1 MELITTYLKETMMSS
16 HISITT
22 SWEQALLAKATLA
35 LENYFPMH
43 SRPINRTDALA
54 QAYAYCEHITRENS
68 RTFYIATALMPRE
81 KRQAIRALYAFCRVS
96 DDMVD
101 KAEGDALSQLAAWRA
116 YVFDHAAATQDPVL
130 MAWQDTCQRYRIPHL
145 YVEQL
150 LDGLIQDVTMNRYP
164 TFDDLAHYCYGVAST
179 VGLMSMH
186 IIGYSGPQAL
196 PYAIKL
202 GIALQL
208 TNILRDVGE
217 DWRRGRLYLPQDE
230 LAAYSIGEEDIAH
243 NRIDRRWRT
252 FMQFQIA
259 RAHRLYEESL
269 PGIGLLYAGGRF
281 AVAAAAELYR
291 SILDDITAHDYN
303 VFTRR
308 AHVSDIGKLIR
319 LPGIWWRAK
328 TNQYAQALR

>member
-1 MELITTYLKETMMSS
+1 MSS
-16 HISITT
+16 HVSITT
-22 SWEQALLAKATLA
+22 SWEQALLAKATIA
-35 LENYFPMH
+35 LENNFPIH
-43 SRPINRTDALA
+43 LRPIDQTDTLV
-54 QAYAYCEHITRENS
+54 QAYAYCEQITKENS

-101 KAEGDALSQLAAWRA
+101 KAKADAISQLVAWRA
-116 YVFDHAAATQDPVL
+116 RVLDHTAAAQDPVL
-130 MAWQDTCQRYRIPHL
+130 MAWQDTCQRYRIPPI
-145 YVEQL
+145 YVEHF
-150 LDGLIQDVTMNRYP
+150 LDGLIQDTTMNRYP
-164 TFDDLAHYCYGVAST
+164 TFDELAHYCYGVAST

-202 GIALQL
+202 GVALQL

-217 DWRRGRLYLPQDE
+217 DWRQGRLYLPQDE
-230 LAAYSIGEEDIAH
+230 LAAHGICEEDIAR
-243 NRIDRRWRT
+243 NRIDGRWHA

-259 RAHRLYEESL
+259 RAQQLYEASL
-269 PGIGLLYAGGRF
+269 PGIGMLHADGRF
-281 AVAAAAELYR
+281 AVAAAAELYQG
-291 SILDDITAHDYN
+291 ILKDITAHNYD

-308 AHVSDIGKLIR
+308 AHVSDISKLAR

-328 TNQYAQALR
+328 TNWYAQALK

>member
-1 MELITTYLKETMMSS
+1 MSS

-22 SWEQALLAKATLA
+22 SWEQALLAKATIASKDYL
-35 LENYFPMH
+35 PPH
-43 SRPINRTDALA
+43 WPSIDQTDTLA
-54 QAYAYCEHITRENS
+54 QAYAHCEQITKENS
-68 RTFYIATALMPRE
+68 RTFYIATALMPTE
-81 KRQAIRALYAFCRVS
+81 KRRAIRALYAFCRVS
-96 DDMVD
+96 DDIVD
-101 KAEGDALSQLAAWRA
+101 KAEEDAVSQLVAWRA
-116 YVFDHAAATQDPVL
+116 CVFDHTAATQAPVL
-130 MAWQDTCQRYRIPHL
+130 MAWQDTCRRYRIPPI
-145 YVEQL
+145 YVEQF
-150 LDGLIQDVTMNRYP
+150 LDGLIQDMTVNRYP
-164 TFDDLAHYCYGVAST
+164 TFDELTHYCYGVAST

-186 IIGYSGPQAL
+186 IIGYSGPHAL

-230 LAAYSIGEEDIAH
+230 LAAYGIGEEDIAY
-243 NRIDRRWRT
+243 NRIDRRWRA
-252 FMQFQIA
+252 FMQFQIVRA
-259 RAHRLYEESL
+259 RRLYEESF

-291 SILDDITAHDYN
+291 GILDDIAAHDYD

-308 AHVSDIGKLIR
+308 AHVSDIGKLAR

-328 TNQYAQALR
+328 TNRYAQALAAL